1 MIELI
6 KEKSF
11 SSKDSKLGLPKST
24 IMFDKFRIPKFTSCT
39 SSPLTNDNRI
49 IVYLGMSTGNI
60 IAMTIFKQK
69 SMFYKYEDFTLYKCH
84 DNFNHKGPV
93 SVMICELIESVPIL
107 FSGGVDGHIKLWQGD
122 PELREKDMMHH
133 IKTLIQH
140 KGTVIA
146 LAFSR
151 SRSLLISSSSDMTL
165 KVMRMKDKFDKILN
179 PRFECISVIKDFH
192 IQLNKD
198 KDLPYW
204 ISTLSLKETDVIELY
219 AGDTKGRVLFYH
231 YIDDNYLKYKGKDYE
246 GSKCPYA
253 KNNFN
258 FIKEVNLHK
267 KWTTIKVVHSI
278 FDSVIYSAGFDNH
291 VVCYNVKNNTKMF
304 EVANSNSKT
313 HFSTLAINYLTQEL
327 IVGDHV
333 GNITFIKIFN
343 KAEFKIKAMNNSIL
357 SIQSLDIFSDQEHL
371 LVISEEN
378 ATLYRVNRKTK
389 VSNIQH
395 HDAELIKIFAI
406 EPIKEGQKIIED
418 AKIISSAYDNVI
430 KMWDFLTMECINF
443 INGPELPKKNVEVS
457 TIAYLHDSFLIA
469 IGTDIGNVFFW
480 DLNRSEYLKNDYE
493 KYIKHKS
500 IVTGIVSFIIRG
512 KDNLNY
518 KEYIITCS
526 SEGLILIWEVQKTEI
541 KESKKKI
548 NFDEDDKF
556 LMRNSQFSKQPV
568 KFPYLNQQNA
578 IEKELAKRET
588 KNYKCIPQ
596 IKIVINSV
604 SSIKEELKF
613 TCVAF
618 QPHQINRII
627 YSGCED
633 SYIYLW
639 DFSKGNPL
647 GKIKT
652 SNTSVTCLTF
662 DKNFLISGGIDGTID
677 IWNIPKEASNLPTL
691 VFSLKDPS
699 TNATGIRIHDL
710 LMLSYVGIL
719 VACTNMKKIHLW
731 KYEKETLLLTLSKEQ
746 EVTCL
751 AVVESYGKLLCGTK
765 EKTILEIDLAE
776 TLDSIGYK
784 HDYEKYPFLKNPVNY
799 VEDEKDKTILNKKIM
814 DSLTEGTDIFG

>member
-1 MIELI
+1 MIELT

-11 SSKDSKLGLPKST
+11 NSKDSKLGLPKST
-24 IMFDKFRIPKFTSCT
+24 IMFDKLKATKFTSSTT
-39 SSPLTNDNRI
+39 SPVSNDNKI

-69 SMFYKYEDFTLYKCH
+69 SMFYKYEDFTLYKCYES
-84 DNFNHKGPV
+84 FNHKGPV
-93 SVMICELIESVPIL
+93 TVMICELIENVPIL
-107 FSGGVDGHIKLWQGD
+107 FSGGVDGSIKLWQGD

-133 IKTLIQH
+133 IKTLLEH

-151 SRSLLISSSSDMTL
+151 TRSLLISSSSDMTM
-165 KVMRMKDKFDKILN
+165 KVFRMKDKFDKILN

-219 AGDTKGRVLFYH
+219 AGDMKGRVLIYH
-231 YIDDNYLKYKGKDYE
+231 YIDDNYIKYRGKEYE
-246 GSKCPYA
+246 GSRASYV

-258 FIKEVNLHK
+258 FIREVNLHK
-267 KWTTIKVVHSI
+267 KWATIKVVHSI

-313 HFSTLAINYLTQEL
+313 YFSTLSINYLTQEL

-357 SIQSLDIFSDQEHL
+357 SLQSLEIFNDQEHL
-371 LVISEEN
+371 LVVC
-378 ATLYRVNRKTK
+378 ADYVTLYKVNRKNK
-389 VSNIQH
+389 VSNVQH
-395 HDAELIKIFAI
+395 HDAELIKVFAI

-418 AKIISSAYDNVI
+418 AKIISSAYDNTI
-430 KMWDFLTMECINF
+430 KMWDFLTMECINL

-457 TIAYLHDSFLIA
+457 TISYLHDSFLIA

-493 KYIKHKS
+493 KYIKHKQV
-500 IVTGIVSFIIRG
+500 VTGIVSFIIRG

-518 KEYIITCS
+518 KEHLISCS
-526 SEGLILIWEVQKTEI
+526 ADGLILIWEVQKTEI
-541 KESKKKI
+541 KQSKKKT
-548 NFDEDDKF
+548 NYDDEDKF
-556 LMRNSQFSKQPV
+556 LLQNSQINKKNGKYLPNINGQQQPLV
-568 KFPYLNQQNA
+568 
-578 IEKELAKRET
+578 KRET
-588 KNYKCIPQ
+588 KNYKCNPQ
-596 IKIVINSV
+596 VKIVINSL
-604 SSIKEELKF
+604 SLIKEEIKF
-613 TCVAF
+613 SCVAF
-618 QPHQINRII
+618 QPHQTNRII
-627 YSGCED
+627 YSGSED

-639 DFSKGNPL
+639 EFTKGNPM
-647 GKIKT
+647 GKIKS
-652 SNTSVTCLTF
+652 SNSSVTCLTF
-662 DKNFLISGGIDGTID
+662 DKNFLISGGIDGYID
-677 IWNIPKEASNLPTL
+677 IWNIPQDATSLPSL
-691 VFSLKDPS
+691 VFTLKDPS
-699 TNATGIRIHDL
+699 IGNNTSVRIHDL
-710 LMLSYVGIL
+710 LMLSYIGVL
-719 VACTNMKKIHLW
+719 VSCTNMKKIHLW
-731 KYEKETLLLTLSKEQ
+731 KYEKETLLTTITKEQ

-784 HDYEKYPFLKNPVNY
+784 HDYEKYPFLKNPENY
-799 VEDEKDKTILNKKIM
+799 IEDQRDKTILNKKIM